1 MQAVHVIELVVVE
14 LKEFT
19 DSFCLQVMNL
29 VSAVFANQHLELTNW
44 IGSRKQHVERQPFC
58 WRPEFQQL

>member
-44 IGSRKQHVERQPFC
+44 IGSRKQHV
-58 WRPEFQQL
+58 